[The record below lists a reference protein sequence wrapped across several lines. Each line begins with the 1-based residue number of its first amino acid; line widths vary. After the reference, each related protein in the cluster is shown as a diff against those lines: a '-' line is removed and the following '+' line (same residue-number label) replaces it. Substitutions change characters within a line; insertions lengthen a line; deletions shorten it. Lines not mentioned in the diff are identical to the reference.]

1 MEKDVF
7 RFGDFLNDN
16 KFDELKKMKST
27 LLKEG
32 LLDDSEDSIENDDV
46 IDQNMNPYSFDL
58 NDDEKISDTE
68 EETYSEKSDESD
80 EDYYKLY
87 KDKSEDF
94 ICDIAI
100 EGVNQ
105 TDTEVRLIIESND
118 WNLMFKG
125 EIKNGKCIIPV
136 KKLSILNEGQIGNIR
151 LEVNAD
157 GSLFTPWS
165 DKFIVKVDKKVTV
178 KLNENRKK
186 EIKPKMDVKVK
197 FKK

>member
-68 EETYSEKSDESD
+68 EDTYSEKSDESD

>member
-68 EETYSEKSDESD
+68 EDTYSEKSDESD

-118 WNLMFKG
+118 WNLMFLG

>member
-68 EETYSEKSDESD
+68 ENTYSEKSDESD

>member
-68 EETYSEKSDESD
+68 EDTYSEKSDKSD